1 MKHDIIII
9 GIDGKIQRNNY
20 FSLEAKEFRRMF
32 NEINNQPLHVSKIFM
47 NQSDYDDIV
56 AWGKNGS

>member
-9 GIDGKIQRNNY
+9 GINGKIQRNNY
-20 FSLEAKEFRRMF
+20 LSLEAKEFLKMF

-47 NQSDYDDIV
+47 TQSDYDNIV
-56 AWGKNGS
+56 AWDKNGS

>member
-9 GIDGKIQRNNY
+9 GINGKIQRNNY
-20 FSLEAKEFRRMF
+20 FLLEAKEFRRMF

-47 NQSDYDDIV
+47 TQQDYDTIV
-56 AWGKNGS
+56 AWEKNGT